1 MKTPTGE
8 QPRVA
13 ARTIELVALLQRE
26 LTICFGGFVAIHEPE
41 IPDKLVWSLSRRLSR
56 AFRLQREEARE
67 GLPSEASES
76 FHPHPAVTLLIAE
89 LGAAGRANTG
99 AETGEASDE

>member
-1 MKTPTGE
+1 MKTPKRE
-8 QPRVA
+8 KPSRC

-26 LTICFGGFVAIHEPE
+26 LTICFGGFVAVHEAE

-56 AFRLQREEARE
+56 AFRFQRDEARADT
-67 GLPSEASES
+67 PSEASES

-89 LGAAGRANTG
+89 LGAAGRQN
-99 AETGEASDE
+99 ASVKSDGGSHE